1 MVLSSCLVCGSST
14 RACLTPLYCPLPP
27 TTTAVVAVSVTACAA
42 HCLVHFVASSFS
54 FTTSCGSLT
63 RVSFLPTSPRCFA
76 STHVTSCVSLALTSL
91 WRWLGLRLE
100 ATQRFE
106 WASTT
111 SCALSPS
118 ACLYAALRV
127 WLRACSSSRSRGKG
141 NNIIPDLERYM
152 VGPVPLAKSPQSGVS
167 FFLPFFFF
175 FLGGRC
181 PWFPCHIL
189 SGQGKECMA
198 LIFAQRSLHNQPRTS
213 SIRTSPPPPWVDLW

>member
-1 MVLSSCLVCGSST
+1 MNGLSTTVMVLSSCLVCGSST

-42 HCLVHFVASSFS
+42 HGLVHFVASSFS

-63 RVSFLPTSPRCFA
+63 RAAFLPTSPRCFA

-127 WLRACSSSRSRGKG
+127 SLRACSSSRSR
-141 NNIIPDLERYM
+141 DH
-152 VGPVPLAKSPQSGVS
+152 VAKAITLSLTWNGTWLVRCHLPSLPKAVCLS
-167 FFLPFFFF
+167 FFLSFSF
-175 FLGGRC
+175 FLVGAVPGSRVT
-181 PWFPCHIL
+181 FFRA
-189 SGQGKECMA
+189 KE
-198 LIFAQRSLHNQPRTS
+198 RSAWR
-213 SIRTSPPPPWVDLW
+213 